1 MMNVSCPTANSARPK
16 KFSMNAEGKRRQS
29 LAWNGF
35 VHVNCMYKSFFQAR
49 QMTRIGA
56 RN

>member
-1 MMNVSCPTANSARPK
+1 MNVPCPTANSARPK